1 MPADQ
6 PFRFTVQ
13 CSSPKEI
20 TPESWAALARKVE
33 DLGYYSLTVSDHLDE
48 QIAPIAALMAAA
60 NATSTLRIGSMLF
73 CNDYRHPV
81 VLAKEAATLDV
92 LSGGR
97 FDLGLGAGWLA
108 TDYERAG
115 IPLDPPGVRIDR
127 LEEAL
132 AVLKGLFAAEPCHYD
147 GKHYQVN
154 GLDGTP
160 KPTQRP
166 YPPIVIGGGGKRVLS
181 LAAREADVVA
191 VNMNMHK
198 GVIDASVGP
207 NATVAATDQKIA
219 WIREAAGERFPALVL
234 QSRIH
239 LALVGFDRTETANN
253 LAAGF
258 GLTPEEAVGTPH
270 ALFGSVEEIVEDLL
284 IRRERFGFSSIGIA
298 VDALDSMAPVVAK
311 LAGS

>member
-1 MPADQ
+1 MSTDK

-13 CSSPKEI
+13 CSSPSAI
-20 TPESWAALARKVE
+20 APDAWAGLARKVE

-60 NATSTLRIGSMLF
+60 NATTTLRIGSMLF

-97 FDLGLGAGWLA
+97 FDLGLGAGWLH

-115 IPLDPPGVRIDR
+115 IKLDPPGVRVDR

-132 AVLKGLFAAEPCHYD
+132 AVLKGLFADGPCVYE
-147 GKHYQVN
+147 GAHYQVR

-160 KPTQRP
+160 KPVQRP
-166 YPPIVIGGGGKRVLS
+166 YPPIVIGGGGRRVLS

-191 VNMNMHK
+191 VNMSMHK
-198 GVIDASVGP
+198 GVIDQSVGA
-207 NATVAATDQKIA
+207 NATAAATDQKIA
-219 WIREAAGERFPALVL
+219 WIREAAGDRWPDLVL
-234 QSRIH
+234 QTRIH
-239 LALVGFDRTETANN
+239 LALVGYDRTETANN

-258 GLTPEEAVGTPH
+258 GLTPEEAIGTPH
-270 ALFGSVEEIVEDLL
+270 ALFGSVEEIVDDLL
-284 IRRERFGFSSIGIA
+284 VRRERFGFSSVGIA
-298 VDALDSMAPVVAK
+298 LDALDAMAPVVAK